1 MISMIPVTELRAA
14 LPLAYNIYGLSAWE
28 SWLWSVLGTF
38 ATMVVIIFLLDP
50 IEQFLSGHIAFFKK
64 IFDWLFEHTRS
75 KAGAKMEKFGPWAI
89 FILAAIP
96 IPFLGGMTGAL
107 AAFLFD
113 TPKRKSLPL
122 LLLGTMLSGA
132 IVLSITMGFTML

>member
-64 IFDWLFEHTRS
+64 IFED
-75 KAGAKMEKFGPWAI
+75 
-89 FILAAIP
+89 
-96 IPFLGGMTGAL
+96 
-107 AAFLFD
+107 
-113 TPKRKSLPL
+113 RKS
-122 LLLGTMLSGA
+122 
-132 IVLSITMGFTML
+132 VV